1 MNPSDII
8 AANLWPLV
16 GNLLGAVLCLTAG
29 VLLLRGKEGKR
40 GCRPVGILCLVLAV
54 VDMAAVFAFPFV
66 GPLFAQAPVIRSLDP
81 GSLAVLSLG
90 LVAAKAVLCLAAGV
104 LLLRGKEGKRV
115 CRPVGGLCLV
125 FAMVTILPTVQFLF

>member
-1 MNPSDII
+1 MHPSDII

-16 GNLLGAVLCLTAG
+16 GNLLGAVLYLAAG

-40 GCRPVGILCLVLAV
+40 VCRPVGILCLVFAV
-54 VDMAAVFAFPFV
+54 VDMAVVFAFPFV

-104 LLLRGKEGKRV
+104 LLLRVKEGKRV
-115 CRPVGGLCLV
+115 CRPVGVLCLV

>member
-16 GNLLGAVLCLTAG
+16 GNLLGAVLY
-29 VLLLRGKEGKR
+29 
-40 GCRPVGILCLVLAV
+40 
-54 VDMAAVFAFPFV
+54 
-66 GPLFAQAPVIRSLDP
+66 
-81 GSLAVLSLG
+81 
-90 LVAAKAVLCLAAGV
+90 LAAGV
-104 LLLRGKEGKRV
+104 LLLRGKKGKRG